1 MAAPLTFRASGWVFL
16 ALAAAA
22 VPAFWPR
29 YLAVPSGAVDDYTHA
44 HALVMALWTALLVAQ
59 PFLSRGRGLSTH
71 RLLGKVSYL
80 VAPAVL
86 VTSVLVAHLRFAA
99 MPPDVLAVDAVNLYL
114 PLSAA
119 VLFAP
124 AWGGGI
130 LWRRSQAAHA
140 RFMVCTAFPLID
152 PIAGRILGVYL
163 PPFPDPLLYQAITF
177 GVGDLVLAWLAV
189 RDRDS
194 RANWVLRAMLAW
206 TVVVHAGWFTLAPSD
221 AWRAFARWF
230 VTLPLT

>member
-16 ALAAAA
+16 ALTAAA

-29 YLAVPSGAVDDYTHA
+29 YLAVPATAVDGYTHA

-59 PFLSRGRGLSTH
+59 PFLSRGRGLSIH
-71 RLLGKVSYL
+71 RRLGKVSYV
-80 VAPAVL
+80 VAPAVV

-99 MPPDVLAVDAVNLYL
+99 MPPDVLAVEAQNLYL

-124 AWGGGI
+124 AWVGGI
-130 LWRRSQAAHA
+130 LWRHSQAAHA

-152 PIAGRILGVYL
+152 PIAGRILGAYL
-163 PPFPDPLLYQAITF
+163 PPFPNPLLYQAVTF
-177 GVGDLVLAWLAV
+177 GAGDLVLAWLAV
-189 RDRDS
+189 RDRGS
-194 RANWVLRAMLAW
+194 RANWVIPVMLAW
-206 TVVVHAGWFTLAPSD
+206 TLVVHAGSFTLAQSD
-221 AWRAFARWF
+221 AWHAFARWF